1 MADPMRMANIL
12 QLELRQQTLEK
23 EVSVL
28 KDTIWRLTGRVY
40 VLETFLSD
48 KFGEFYGK
56 FEIIVY
62 GI

>member
-1 MADPMRMANIL
+1 MADAVRMANLL

-48 KFGEFYGK
+48 KFGMILSHIYK
-56 FEIIVY
+56 
-62 GI
+62 

>member
-1 MADPMRMANIL
+1 MADTAVRMANLL

-23 EVSVL
+23 EVSLL

-48 KFGEFYGK
+48 KFGMF
-56 FEIIVY
+56 I
-62 GI
+62 